1 MNAVQRRIRWRRGFV
16 GGAVVLVGI
25 VGILGIMGYV
35 YVAES
40 PGPIGARLKAQHAG
54 SYTVGDQTRV
64 NKVKTFVGYTLRNHT
79 GLSET
84 IVKIRPTNIP
94 AHVQVRT
101 GWERVSTKKPLNE
114 VASGWPK
121 PSVLPYTLAT
131 TPHFWAPVLGMTAN
145 KPGIYKIDGLLVT
158 YRWDQSEYRVYL
170 PDEFELCANK
180 SCPRQVPA
188 PPFSWPITLKDV
200 WHHILTTLTGRF

>member
-1 MNAVQRRIRWRRGFV
+1 M
-16 GGAVVLVGI
+16 GI

-54 SYTVGDQTRV
+54 SYTLSDQTSV
-64 NKVKTFVGYTLRNHT
+64 NAIRTFTGYPLRNHT

-101 GWERVSTKKPLNE
+101 GLESVSTTKPLDE
-114 VASGWPK
+114 VTFGWPQPIK
-121 PSVLPYTLAT
+121 LPYTVSI